1 MKRLD
6 VDENTAIS
14 MPARNLITIIGA
26 CLVGAWFGFG
36 VIERLNNIETKLQLM
51 EKDLE
56 AANTFID
63 GVPKGDMVSPQ
74 VQELYM
80 LVEYLSTNVEKL
92 KEQMEAEIPLILKNE
107 MIIQFHDDW
116 SCHKFIHN
124 EKMTLLEQH
133 IKDYGDALKSFELF
147 CENRYGEEV

>member
-6 VDENTAIS
+6 INENTSIS
-14 MPARNLITIIGA
+14 MPARNLLSIIGA

-36 VIERLNNIETKLQLM
+36 VVERLNNIETKLQLM

-63 GVPKGDMVSPQ
+63 SVPKGGMVSPQ

-80 LVEYLSTNVEKL
+80 LVEYLGENVDKL
-92 KEQMEAEIPLILKNE
+92 KEQMESEIPMILKND
-107 MIIQFHDDW
+107 MVIQFHEERLID
-116 SCHKFIHN
+116 
-124 EKMTLLEQH
+124 LEERKNGNH
-133 IKDYGDALKSFELF
+133 
-147 CENRYGEEV
+147 

>member
-1 MKRLD
+1 MKGIS

-14 MPARNLITIIGA
+14 MPARNLLFIISSL
-26 CLVGAWFGFG
+26 LVGAWFGFG

-80 LVEYLSTNVEKL
+80 LVEYLSGNVEKL
-92 KEQMEAEIPLILKNE
+92 KEQMEAEIPLILKND
-107 MIIQFHDDW
+107 MIIQFHEERLIDLEER
-116 SCHKFIHN
+116 KNGHN
-124 EKMTLLEQH
+124 
-133 IKDYGDALKSFELF
+133 
-147 CENRYGEEV
+147 